1 MATPTNLPAAQTT
14 GNVLTAAYVNDLRGA
29 FRVLSINQFTLSTS
43 QAFTTTSPVASA
55 LTISI
60 TPTANTNKVLIM
72 ATCAGVNQQAG
83 INGGLDLWLYRGT
96 STALTKFCTQA
107 GKDGTTNEKW
117 SAPASVI
124 YLDSPATTSATS
136 YTIYGATSNASGT
149 SVFNWAG
156 STTSTILVCEISA

>member
-1 MATPTNLPAAQTT
+1 MATPTTLPAAFVA
-14 GNVLTAAYVNDLRGA
+14 GAILTADQQNNLRGA

-43 QAFTTTSPVASA
+43 QAFTTTSPVASS
-55 LTISI
+55 LTLSI
-60 TPTANTNKVLIM
+60 TPTSATNKVLIM

-83 INGGLDLWLYRGT
+83 INGGLDLWLYRGGT
-96 STALTKFCTQA
+96 SLTKFCAQA

-117 SAPASVI
+117 AAPATVI

-136 YTIYGATSNASGT
+136 YTIYGATSAAGGN

>member
-1 MATPTNLPAAQTT
+1 MATPTTLPASFVA
-14 GNVLTAAYVNDLRGA
+14 GAILTAAQQNDLRGA
-29 FRVLSINQFTLSTS
+29 FRVLSISQFPLSAS

-60 TPTANTNKVLIM
+60 TPTSATNKVLIM

-83 INGGLDLWLYRGT
+83 INGGLDLWLYRGA
-96 STALTKFCTQA
+96 SSLVKFCAQA

-117 SAPASVI
+117 ASPATVI

-136 YTIYGATSNASGT
+136 YTIYGATSTASGT